1 MNRRSALRSLAL
13 LSAGPFVLN
22 RVFAAEAPAASVPP
36 KASDAAVATT
46 QYGKVR
52 GYLDEGIRAFKGIP
66 YGDDTAKVRFQPP
79 RPPPSWTGVRDTI
92 AFGPRAPQAGRTQ
105 SSASSATQADPVSE
119 DCLYLN
125 VWTPGL
131 RDNAKRPVMVYIHG
145 GGYNALSANDALY
158 DGVRLCKRG
167 DVVVVTLNHRL
178 NSFGYLYLAE
188 LGGPDFADSGNV
200 GQLDLI
206 LALQWVK
213 ANIAEFG
220 GDPHCVLIFGESG
233 GGAKNAC
240 LMGMPS
246 AMGLFHRAASSS
258 GETVTVSKPETATA
272 RAEKV
277 LKALELPRERIA
289 EIATVPMD
297 KLIAATN
304 AGGYYGPVLDGR
316 SVPRHPFQP
325 DAPAFSAH
333 IPFMVGTNKDEARL
347 LIGRGNAAM
356 FELTWETLPA
366 SLKRYSEKMGDL
378 KMEDV
383 IALYRRVYPS
393 YSASDVFFAATTDS
407 RDWRPALEEIE
418 ARARLPKGS
427 APTYSYEL
435 HWGSP
440 VDPKMKAHHALD
452 LPLLM
457 DNVALSNRLTG
468 TGPEAFAMAEI
479 MSETYIAFARTGNP
493 NHPKIPHWPPYD
505 LPRRATMAFDVRP
518 RVLDDPRAEP
528 RKMLQPIP
536 YENPGT

>member
-1 MNRRSALRSLAL
+1 MNRRSALKSLAL

-22 RVFAAEAPAASVPP
+22 RALGADAPAAPASPV
-36 KASDAAVATT
+36 ASDAAIATT

-52 GYLDEGIRAFKGIP
+52 GYIDQDIRAFKGIP
-66 YGDDTAKVRFQPP
+66 YGDDTAKFRFQAP
-79 RPPPSWTGVRDTI
+79 RPPPAWTGVRDTLK
-92 AFGPRAPQAGRTQ
+92 FGPRAPQPGRGQ
-105 SSASSATQADPVSE
+105 SSASSATQVDPVSE

-125 VWTPGL
+125 VWSPGL

-145 GGYNALSANDALY
+145 GGYNALSANDPLY
-158 DGVRLCKRG
+158 DGVRLCQRG
-167 DVVVVTLNHRL
+167 NVVVVTLNHRL
-178 NSFGYLYLAE
+178 NAFGYLYLAE
-188 LGGPDFADSGNV
+188 LGGADFADSGNT

-220 GDPHCVLIFGESG
+220 GDPNRVLIFGESG

-240 LMGMPS
+240 LMAMPS
-246 AMGLFHRAASSS
+246 AMGLFQRAASSS
-258 GETVTVSKPETATA
+258 GETVTVSKAATATA
-272 RAEKV
+272 RAEQV
-277 LKALELPRERIA
+277 LKDLQIPRERIA
-289 EIATVPMD
+289 EIKTLPMD
-297 KLIAATN
+297 KLIAVTR
-304 AGGYYGPVLDGR
+304 GYYGPVLDGR

-333 IPFMVGTNKDEARL
+333 IPFMVGTNKDESRL
-347 LIGRGNAAM
+347 LIGRGQPAM
-356 FELTWETLPA
+356 FELTWETLPTNLA
-366 SLKRYSEKMGDL
+366 RFSEKMGTL

-383 IALYRRVYPS
+383 IAMYRRVYPD

-418 ARARLPKGS
+418 ARARLPKGA

-457 DNVALSNRLTG
+457 DNVTLSNRLTG
-468 TGPEAFAMAEI
+468 TGPEAYAMAEMI
-479 MSETYIAFARTGNP
+479 SETYIAFAKTGNP
-493 NHPKIPHWPPYD
+493 NNSKLPHWPAYEI
-505 LPRRATMAFDVRP
+505 PRRAVMVFDLKP
-518 RVLDDPRAEP
+518 RVVDDLKAEP
-528 RKMLQPIP
+528 RKLFSPVP